1 MTDSRKQ
8 SQQGTSSAGM
18 KTPAEYIDREYF
30 FNLPFTIE
38 RKSEGGRQTGWL
50 ASSESGSIS

>member
-30 FNLPFTIE
+30 NLPFTTE
-38 RKSEGGRQTGWL
+38 KKSEGGRQVGWL
-50 ASSESGSIS
+50 ASSESGPIS